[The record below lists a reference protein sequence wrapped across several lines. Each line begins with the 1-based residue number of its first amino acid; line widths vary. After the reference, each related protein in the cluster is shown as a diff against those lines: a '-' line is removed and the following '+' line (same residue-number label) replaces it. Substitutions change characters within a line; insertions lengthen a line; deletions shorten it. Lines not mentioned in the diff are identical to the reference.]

1 MPVMAATVIDATTT
15 TMPRRTD
22 PRGLGDDIHAAR
34 ITIMPT
40 PTLMNITP
48 TLACRPRAGMRTK
61 AATIEPAT
69 APAVFAIHHARP
81 PADSRRQGGNR
92 GRRERIGR
100 AHEE

>member
-69 APAVFAIHHARP
+69 APAVFARYTMPARRP
-81 PADSRRQGGNR
+81 TAA
-92 GRRERIGR
+92 GR
-100 AHEE
+100 AAIAAVASG